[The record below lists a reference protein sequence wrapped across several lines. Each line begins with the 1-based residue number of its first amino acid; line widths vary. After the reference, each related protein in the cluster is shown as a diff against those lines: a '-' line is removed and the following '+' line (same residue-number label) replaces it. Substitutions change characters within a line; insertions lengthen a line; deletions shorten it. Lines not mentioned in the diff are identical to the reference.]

1 MKDIK
6 RVVVK
11 VGTSTLTH
19 STGLLNISRIESLV
33 RQLSDIHNKG
43 IEVILVTSGAIGA
56 GIGRLGFK
64 ERPKTIPE
72 KQACA
77 AVGQVTLIHM
87 YEKLFSEYGKSCAQI
102 LLTGDDMAHRTRF
115 LNARNTFSAL
125 LSMGVIPIVNEN
137 DAIVVNEIKV
147 GDNDTLSAMVASLV
161 DANLLMIL
169 TDIDGLYDCNPKAN
183 KDAKLIHIVEEIT
196 PEIEECAG
204 GAGSSLGTGG
214 MITKI
219 NAAKIAISSGT
230 SMMIIN
236 GSEPN
241 IIIRAIDE
249 EEVGTL
255 FKGNSNPLQGK
266 KHWLAFETRCKG
278 KIIIDKGAEKALIE
292 DHKSLLSTG
301 IVAVEGPFDESEV
314 VSIINEDGV
323 DIANGITYYSSEEI
337 DKIKGNHS
345 NLIESI
351 LGYKHYDEV
360 VHADN
365 LVILDK

>member
-19 STGLLNISRIESLV
+19 STGLLNISRIEKLV

-43 IEVILVTSGAIGA
+43 IEVVLVTSGAIGA
-56 GIGRLGFK
+56 GVGTLGFK

-87 YEKLFSEYGKSCAQI
+87 YEKLFSEYGKNCAQI
-102 LLTGDDMAHRTRF
+102 LLTGEDMSHRTRF
-115 LNARNTFSAL
+115 LNARNTFFSL
-125 LSMGVIPIVNEN
+125 LDMGVIPIVNEN

-161 DANLLMIL
+161 EADLLMIL
-169 TDIDGLYDCNPKAN
+169 SDIDGLYDCNPKTN
-183 KDAKLIHIVEEIT
+183 KEAKLIHIVDEIT

-219 NAAKIAISSGT
+219 NAAKIAVSSGT
-230 SMMIIN
+230 SMMIVN

-241 IIIRAIDE
+241 IIVRAIED

-255 FKGNSNPLQGK
+255 FKGNATPLQGK
-266 KHWLAFETRCKG
+266 KHWLAYETRCKG
-278 KIIIDKGAEKALIE
+278 KITIDAGAEKALIQ

-301 IVAVEGPFDESEV
+301 ITSVEGVFDENEV
-314 VSIINEDGV
+314 ISVVNLDGKT
-323 DIANGITYYSSEEI
+323 IANGITYYSSEEI
-337 DKIKGNHS
+337 DKIKGKHS
-345 NLIESI
+345 NMIEDI
-351 LGYKHYDEV
+351 LGHKHYDEV
-360 VHADN
+360 IHANN
-365 LVILDK
+365 LAILD